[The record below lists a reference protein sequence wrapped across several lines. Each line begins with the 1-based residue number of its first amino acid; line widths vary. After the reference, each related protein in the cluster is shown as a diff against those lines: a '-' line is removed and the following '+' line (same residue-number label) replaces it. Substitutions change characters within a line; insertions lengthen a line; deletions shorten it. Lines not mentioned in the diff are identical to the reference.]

1 MKGKHNNKKKTNI
14 NKHINRRLNNS
25 DELIDAHEHYKFLTR
40 SSNRNS
46 DEKGKMKRQ
55 TQHNF
60 KTQNNIE
67 KILNYLI

>member
-25 DELIDAHEHYKFLTR
+25 DELIDAHEHYMFSTR

-46 DEKGKMKRQ
+46 DEKGKMKKTNT
-55 TQHNF
+55 TQF
-60 KTQNNIE
+60 QNTE
-67 KILNYLI
+67 QH